1 MAIPMIDGFF
11 SWLDPQWVS
20 TQVGEENLGSF
31 VAWTVLMLAAGF
43 AVGRMWRNRVHEI
56 KMARM
61 LAERDDDVALYQR
74 QVDTLTK
81 QLEAS
86 TEMMNKT
93 SSEIY
98 KSIDV
103 SESVREHIS
112 SQDAQLESFYNT
124 ILRMKELI
132 DKMNDIITALTKD
145 RMAMLSD
152 AERDALEMAYRSELP
167 CEMGDEDVAEH
178 LVALGALDRLSTGRY
193 AVSGEWR
200 RSMRAIPSFNV
211 DSEEGE

>member
-1 MAIPMIDGFF
+1 MIDGFF

-20 TQVGEENLGSF
+20 SQVGGENLGSF
-31 VAWTVLMLAAGF
+31 VSWTVLMLAAGF

-56 KMARM
+56 KLARM
-61 LAERDDDVALYQR
+61 LAERDDDVAFYQR
-74 QVDTLTK
+74 QVDTLSK

-86 TEMMNKT
+86 TEMMSRT

-132 DKMNDIITALTKD
+132 DKMNDIITGLTKD

-152 AERDALEMAYRSELP
+152 AERDALETAYRSELP
-167 CEMGDEDVAEH
+167 CEMEDDDVAEH

-200 RSMRAIPSFNV
+200 RSMSAMPEYGR
-211 DSEEGE
+211 

>member
-1 MAIPMIDGFF
+1 MIDGFF

-20 TQVGEENLGSF
+20 SQAGGENLGSF

-43 AVGRMWRNRVHEI
+43 TVGRIWRNRVHE
-56 KMARM
+56 ARM
-61 LAERDDDVALYQR
+61 LREVAEREDEIRNYR
-74 QVDTLTK
+74 SQVETLSR
-81 QLEAS
+81 QLEKS
-86 TEMMNKT
+86 TEIMEKSAAEMNNGVEFGKT
-93 SSEIY
+93 
-98 KSIDV
+98 
-103 SESVREHIS
+103 VREHIS

-152 AERDALEMAYRSELP
+152 AEREALRTAYASESP
-167 CEMGDEDVAEH
+167 CEIEDEDVAEH
-178 LVALGALDRLSTGRY
+178 LVALGALDRLTSGRY

-200 RSMRAIPSFNV
+200 RSMSAMPEYGR
-211 DSEEGE
+211 

>member
-1 MAIPMIDGFF
+1 MIDDFF
-11 SWLDPQWVS
+11 SWLDPQWVAS
-20 TQVGEENLGSF
+20 QVDGENLGSF
-31 VAWTVLMLAAGF
+31 AAWTVLMLAGGF
-43 AVGRMWRNRVHEI
+43 TVGRIWRNRVHEI

-61 LAERDDDVALYQR
+61 LAERDDDVSFYQR
-74 QVDTLTK
+74 QVDTLSK

-86 TEMMNKT
+86 TEMMSKT

-98 KSIDV
+98 KNIEV
-103 SESVREHIS
+103 SKSVREHIS

-152 AERDALEMAYRSELP
+152 AEREALRTAYASESP
-167 CEMGDEDVAEH
+167 CEIEDEDVAEH
-178 LVALGALDRLSTGRY
+178 LVALGALDRLTSGRY

-200 RSMRAIPSFNV
+200 RSMSAMPEYGR
-211 DSEEGE
+211 

>member
-1 MAIPMIDGFF
+1 MIDGFF
-11 SWLDPQWVS
+11 SWLDPQWVAS
-20 TQVGEENLGSF
+20 QVGGESLGSF

-56 KMARM
+56 KLARM

-152 AERDALEMAYRSELP
+152 AEREALRMAYASESP
-167 CEMGDEDVAEH
+167 CEIEDEDVAEH

>member
-1 MAIPMIDGFF
+1 MIDGFF

-20 TQVGEENLGSF
+20 SQAGGENLGSF

-43 AVGRMWRNRVHEI
+43 TVGRIWRNRVHE
-56 KMARM
+56 ARM
-61 LAERDDDVALYQR
+61 LREVAEREDEIRNYR
-74 QVDTLTK
+74 SQVETLSR
-81 QLEAS
+81 QLEKS
-86 TEMMNKT
+86 TEIMEKSAAEMNNGVEFGKT
-93 SSEIY
+93 
-98 KSIDV
+98 
-103 SESVREHIS
+103 VREHIS

-124 ILRMKELI
+124 ILKMKGLI

>member
-1 MAIPMIDGFF
+1 MIDGFF

-20 TQVGEENLGSF
+20 SQVGGENLGSF
-31 VAWTVLMLAAGF
+31 AAWTVLMLAAGF
-43 AVGRMWRNRVHEI
+43 TVGRIWRNRAHE
-56 KMARM
+56 ARM
-61 LAERDDDVALYQR
+61 LREVAEREDEIRNYRNQVETLSR
-74 QVDTLTK
+74 QIEK
-81 QLEAS
+81 SAEIMEKS
-86 TEMMNKT
+86 TAEMNNGVEFGKT
-93 SSEIY
+93 
-98 KSIDV
+98 
-103 SESVREHIS
+103 VREHIS

-124 ILRMKELI
+124 ILRMKGLI

>member
-1 MAIPMIDGFF
+1 MIDGFF

-20 TQVGEENLGSF
+20 SQVGGENLGSF
-31 VAWTVLMLAAGF
+31 AAWTVLMLAAGF
-43 AVGRMWRNRVHEI
+43 AVGRMWRNRVHEV
-56 KMARM
+56 KLARM
-61 LAERDDDVALYQR
+61 IAERDDDVALYQR
-74 QVDTLTK
+74 QVDALTK

-86 TEMMNKT
+86 TEMMNRT
-93 SSEIY
+93 SAEIY

-152 AERDALEMAYRSELP
+152 AEREALETAYRSELP
-167 CEMGDEDVAEH
+167 CEMGDVDVAEH
-178 LVALGALDRLSTGRY
+178 LVALGALDRLPSGRY

-200 RSMRAIPSFNV
+200 RSMSAMPEYGR
-211 DSEEGE
+211 

>member
-1 MAIPMIDGFF
+1 MIDGFF

-20 TQVGEENLGSF
+20 SQAGGENLGSF

-43 AVGRMWRNRVHEI
+43 TVGRIWRNRVHE
-56 KMARM
+56 ARM
-61 LAERDDDVALYQR
+61 LREVAEREDEIRNYR
-74 QVDTLTK
+74 SQVETLSR
-81 QLEAS
+81 QLEKS
-86 TEMMNKT
+86 TEIMEKSAAEMNNGVEFGKT
-93 SSEIY
+93 
-98 KSIDV
+98 
-103 SESVREHIS
+103 VREHIS

-124 ILRMKELI
+124 ILRMKGLI

-152 AERDALEMAYRSELP
+152 AERDALETAYRSELP

-211 DSEEGE
+211 DSEKGE

>member
-1 MAIPMIDGFF
+1 MPRAMAIPMIDGFF

-56 KMARM
+56 KLARM

-74 QVDTLTK
+74 QVDTLAK

-152 AERDALEMAYRSELP
+152 AEREALRTAYASESP
-167 CEMGDEDVAEH
+167 CEIEDEDVAEH
-178 LVALGALDRLSTGRY
+178 LVALGALDRLTSGRY

-200 RSMRAIPSFNV
+200 RSMSAMPEYGR
-211 DSEEGE
+211 